1 MQNLMSTIRT
11 KKMPLTSQDKLAL
24 ALTSAGSMRNLAKL
38 VGVSHQ
44 KIGRWLREGQP
55 GGAKSIPADATAAI
69 NVAFQFHS
77 DISKQQSKIDR
88 TFYDPNAPVFFE
100 RPTIRSGVP
109 GERLAVNNTEYI
121 SQKLRDQIFRGL
133 KKTNQIFGI
142 SVRSQINLRSY
153 LGAKSTA
160 NVRTLTD
167 KFTDRRR
174 NQKKE
179 YKNEKGQFTLLGSF
193 KNREAEKP
201 GSGFIAPI
209 NTRAIDFKKQA
220 DVQVSIRD
228 INFLLSSKHSPH
240 AIALA
245 DQFLI
250 QTLPG
255 QYANQSKPKKQTAAQ
270 KRASLKRR

>member
-1 MQNLMSTIRT
+1 
-11 KKMPLTSQDKLAL
+11 MPLTSQDKLAL

-55 GGAKSIPADATAAI
+55 NGARSIPADATAAI
-69 NVAFQFHS
+69 NVAFKFHS
-77 DISKQQSKIDR
+77 DIAKDQSKIDR
-88 TFYDPNAPVFFE
+88 TFYDPNIPVFFI
-100 RPTIRSGVP
+100 RPTLRNGQP

-121 SQKLRDQIFRGL
+121 SQNLRDQIFRSL
-133 KKTNQIFGI
+133 KKTKQIDNI

-160 NVRTLTD
+160 SAATLSD
-167 KFTDRRR
+167 KFTDRRQ
-174 NQKKE
+174 NENGE
-179 YKNEKGQFTLLGSF
+179 YKNEKNQFTLLGSF
-193 KNREAEKP
+193 QNREAEKP

-209 NTRAIDFKKQA
+209 NTRMTDFKAKA
-220 DVQVSIRD
+220 DVQLSLRN
-228 INFLLSSKHSPH
+228 INSLLSSKHSPH

-255 QYANQSKPKKQTAAQ
+255 QYVNQSKPKKQTAAQ